1 MGHSRKLVKGQN
13 QKNCVVARSNPATIQ
28 TIQFSDRACLTVL
41 VPISDVLVGND
52 DSMLNQRAQ
61 PLRLLFT
68 DQVGMKNEKTT
79 IPQPWSTLVE
89 GVEVVVPIGMT
100 LFTAVYLQQ
109 CDQMVKLCFNIWPS
123 AIMKII
129 QEVQQISQSKLTVF
143 QNKK

>member
-1 MGHSRKLVKGQN
+1 MGHRRKLVKGPN

-79 IPQPWSTLVE
+79 IPKP
-89 GVEVVVPIGMT
+89 
-100 LFTAVYLQQ
+100 
-109 CDQMVKLCFNIWPS
+109 
-123 AIMKII
+123 
-129 QEVQQISQSKLTVF
+129 
-143 QNKK
+143 